1 MEQNHALRA
10 FLIHLGVFVVVVGA
24 LAAINLLRNPNH
36 LWFVWVL
43 AGWGIGVAAHGLA
56 ILLQRSDRTEPI
68 FTDRRVRGFF
78 VHLFTYVAVNVLLII
93 VNLLYMPTYYWFLFP
108 LIGWGLLVAAHA
120 YVVFYRRSSTA

>member
-1 MEQNHALRA
+1 MASR
-10 FLIHLGVFVVVVGA
+10 FCS
-24 LAAINLLRNPNH
+24 R
-36 LWFVWVL
+36 
-43 AGWGIGVAAHGLA
+43 
-56 ILLQRSDRTEPI
+56 RSDRTEPI

-120 YVVFYRRSSTA
+120 YVVFHRRSSTA